1 LVLELGRKRFA
12 EALKP
17 FVKRVPLKPNT
28 LSILAFLLTVGS
40 AVCLLFAP
48 SSNDVLILAGA
59 VLISI
64 SGFLDALDGEVARAK
79 GLASKKGDFTDH
91 VLDRYADVVILM
103 GMLLLV
109 EPLYLLFAIEGV
121 LLTSYMGTQAQALGL
136 GRLYSGIMGRADRLV
151 IIILILIFEF
161 VFLPGYRIL
170 KWGVIAIA
178 ILSNGTAIER
188 AIVVYKKLED

>member
-1 LVLELGRKRFA
+1 MVLELGRKRFA